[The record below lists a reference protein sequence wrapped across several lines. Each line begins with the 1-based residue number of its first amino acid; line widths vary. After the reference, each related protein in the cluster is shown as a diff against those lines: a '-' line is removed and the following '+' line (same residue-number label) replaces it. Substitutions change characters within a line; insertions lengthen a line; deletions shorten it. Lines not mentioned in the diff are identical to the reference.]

1 MILCITGGRHAKEW
15 HRVRQPIV
23 RGQHVTGAT
32 VNGSSAAETVEC
44 SRDAASSVTRSLG
57 FVLVLA
63 VAAGF
68 VWRKTLSL
76 ELTGDRSASNVL
88 ILTLDTTRADRLGA
102 YGFVGA
108 GTPNIDRVAGE
119 GVLFEQAES
128 AAPLTLP
135 AHSSL
140 FTGRFPFQ
148 HGVRDNGTILDPA
161 EVTLAQ
167 VLRARGF
174 RTAGFA
180 ASYVLDA
187 RWGLARGFD
196 LYDGNFEPRRGA
208 DHRLD
213 DVRRPADEVVDHAL
227 AWLDTMSGA
236 RFFGWLHFYD
246 AHTPY
251 DPPQGRTYRA
261 TGYQGAIAFMDTQVG
276 RVLAFLDAH
285 HLRERTVVVLVGDHG
300 ESLGEHGERT
310 HGLFVY
316 EGVMRVPLII
326 SAPSPRM
333 RGRRVTDVVRSV
345 DVMPTV
351 LDLLGIRVPSSV
363 AGTTLVTRMT
373 GATEQDELETYSETM
388 YPRYHFGWSELRA
401 VRAGG
406 FKLIAAPRPEL
417 YDLDTDPGEEHNL
430 YQSRPALA
438 ATLAGRLRAREQQ
451 AQARVASDRVVDPG
465 ALARLSSLGYVG
477 GSTDRGRPTTE
488 LPDPKDNIGLY
499 QLITGDRKRLTPD
512 SADDVRMR
520 SSRP

>member
-1 MILCITGGRHAKEW
+1 MSHPAKL
-15 HRVRQPIV
+15 R
-23 RGQHVTGAT
+23 
-32 VNGSSAAETVEC
+32 
-44 SRDAASSVTRSLG
+44 RSLG
-57 FVLVLA
+57 FALVLA
-63 VAAGF
+63 IAAF
-68 VWRKTLSL
+68 LAWRKASPLD
-76 ELTGDRSASNVL
+76 LTANRSAWNVL
-88 ILTLDTTRADRLGA
+88 VLTLDTTRADRLGG
-102 YGFVGA
+102 YGFVDA

-148 HGVRDNGTILDPA
+148 HGVRDNGTIVDPT
-161 EVTLAQ
+161 ERTLAQ
-167 VLRARGF
+167 VVQARGL
-174 RTAGFA
+174 RTAAFV

-196 LYDGNFEPRRGA
+196 VYDGTFDPRRGDDA
-208 DHRLD
+208 LRLD

-227 AWLDTMSGA
+227 AWLETVSGSP
-236 RFFGWLHFYD
+236 FFGWLHFYD

-251 DPPQGRTYRA
+251 ELPNVRA
-261 TGYQGAIAFMDTQVG
+261 IKNPGYQDEIAFIDSQIG
-276 RVLAFLDAH
+276 RVLAFLDAR

-316 EGVMRVPLII
+316 ESVMRVPLII

-333 RGRRVTDVVRSV
+333 RGRRVRDVVRSV

-373 GATEQDELETYSETM
+373 GATKEPELETYAETM
-388 YPRYHFGWSELRA
+388 YPRYHFGWSDLRA

-417 YDLDTDPGEEHNL
+417 YDLDTDPGEKHNL

-451 AQARVASDRVVDPG
+451 AQERVASDRAIEPG
-465 ALARLSSLGYVG
+465 ALARLSTLGYIS
-477 GSTDRGRPTTE
+477 GSSDRGRPAPE

-499 QLITGDRKRLTPD
+499 QLITGERKRLTPRG
-512 SADDVRMR
+512 ADDVPMR

>member
-1 MILCITGGRHAKEW
+1 VPPYYAKTDFTGMWPSEISSRRRKNEDMQRCAARATSQGERPGR
-15 HRVRQPIV
+15 PL
-23 RGQHVTGAT
+23 
-32 VNGSSAAETVEC
+32 
-44 SRDAASSVTRSLG
+44 LG
-57 FVLVLA
+57 FVLILA
-63 VAAGF
+63 AAVVAGF
-68 VWRKTLSL
+68 LWRQA
-76 ELTGDRSASNVL
+76 LTGERGGGRPAWNVL
-88 ILTLDTTRADRLGA
+88 ILTLDTTRADRLGP
-102 YGFVGA
+102 YGFAGA
-108 GTPNIDRVAGE
+108 DTPNIDRLASE

-135 AHSSL
+135 AHTSL

-148 HGVRDNGTILDPA
+148 HGVRDNGAVLDPA
-161 EVTLAQ
+161 ERTLAQ
-167 VLRARGF
+167 VLQARGL
-174 RTAGFA
+174 RTAAFA

-196 LYDGNFEPRRGA
+196 VYDGTFDPRRGDA
-208 DHRLD
+208 ARHLD

-227 AWLDTMSGA
+227 AWLETVSGSP
-236 RFFGWLHFYD
+236 FFGWLHFYD

-251 DPPQGRTYRA
+251 ESSNARA
-261 TGYQGAIAFMDTQVG
+261 IRNPGYQGAIAFIDSQIG

-285 HLRERTVVVLVGDHG
+285 HLREHTVVVLVGDHG

-326 SAPSPRM
+326 AAPSPHM

-351 LDLLGIRVPSSV
+351 LDLLGLRVPSSV
-363 AGTTLVTRMT
+363 AGSTLATRMT
-373 GATEQDELETYSETM
+373 GATDEPELETYSETM

-417 YDLDTDPGEEHNL
+417 YDLDTDPGEEHDL

-438 ATLAGRLRAREQQ
+438 ATLAGRLRVREHQV
-451 AQARVASDRVVDPG
+451 QARAASERAIDPD
-465 ALARLSSLGYVG
+465 ALARLSALGYVG
-477 GSTDRGRPTTE
+477 APSVGRPMTE

-499 QLITGDRKRLTPD
+499 QLITGDRQWLTPRG
-512 SADDVRMR
+512 ADDVRLR

>member
-1 MILCITGGRHAKEW
+1 MLRFLEL
-15 HRVRQPIV
+15 R
-23 RGQHVTGAT
+23 
-32 VNGSSAAETVEC
+32 
-44 SRDAASSVTRSLG
+44 RSLG
-57 FVLVLA
+57 FALVLFILVFLA
-63 VAAGF
+63 
-68 VWRKTLSL
+68 WRKAPRFD
-76 ELTGDRSASNVL
+76 LTANRSAWNVL

-102 YGFVGA
+102 YGFAGA
-108 GTPNIDRVAGE
+108 DTPNIDRVAGE

-148 HGVRDNGTILDPA
+148 HGVRDNGAVLDPA
-161 EVTLAQ
+161 ELTLAQ
-167 VLRARGF
+167 VFQARGF
-174 RTAGFA
+174 RTAAFA

-196 LYDGNFEPRRGA
+196 VYDGNFEPRRG
-208 DHRLD
+208 DDLHLD

-227 AWLDTMSGA
+227 AWLETVSGSQ
-236 RFFGWLHFYD
+236 FFGWLHFYD

-251 DPPQGRTYRA
+251 DPPEGRANRA
-261 TGYQGAIAFMDTQVG
+261 TGYQGAIAFMDSQIG
-276 RVLAFLDAH
+276 RVLAFLDAR
-285 HLRERTVVVLVGDHG
+285 HLRERTLVVLVGDHG

-316 EGVMRVPLII
+316 EAVTRVPLII

-333 RGRRVTDVVRSV
+333 VGRRVTDVVRSV

-363 AGTTLVTRMT
+363 AGTTLAARMT
-373 GATEQDELETYSETM
+373 GATREAEIDTYSETM

-401 VRAGG
+401 VRAGA

-430 YQSRPALA
+430 YALRPAVAAALA
-438 ATLAGRLRAREQQ
+438 RRLRARESGDAGRAPHNQ
-451 AQARVASDRVVDPG
+451 AIDPD
-465 ALARLSSLGYVG
+465 AAARLAALGYVA
-477 GSTDRGRPTTE
+477 GSADVSEPRAW
-488 LPDPKDNIGLY
+488 LADPKDKIDLY
-499 QLITGDRKRLTPD
+499 QLITGDRKRDVSPAPD
-512 SADDVRMR
+512 R
-520 SSRP
+520 SRRPGH